1 MLQKLL
7 ISLKCDEF
15 KLLSKMNKIQKVIW
29 NPMCLDILDDIF
41 LGFHMLVQCQWEEYD
56 LS

>member
-41 LGFHMLVQCQWEEYD
+41 LGFHMLVQCQ
-56 LS
+56 